1 LLYVDQPKIYLII
14 KKVDDVMA
22 NEYIIGVILAILGGV
37 VNSIGVIFQ
46 KKVVNEI
53 PKENR
58 DEKFIRTLFK
68 SPLWVLGFIFVM
80 AFSAVFFLS
89 AQVFIGGA
97 LVPGLAAMGMIV
109 LVIGSVKIIG
119 EHLKKSEIFGII
131 LIIIGIFLI
140 ALSELSISG
149 ELNIF
154 YDTNFTIRI
163 TVLTVILM
171 ILWMSCRIA
180 GKKFKRIIYL
190 AFSAGLPFAIGNI
203 WLQSFTISMGIVFS
217 GTAELPEIIIFIIST
232 IIVVPT
238 SFLGVFFVQEAFKY
252 GEASKITPIQQIPI
266 QIVPIF
272 LYFVVYLKTPPS
284 VVSVY
289 FITLGVG
296 FIIASGF
303 LLAQKQAALEAIE

>member
-1 LLYVDQPKIYLII
+1 
-14 KKVDDVMA
+14 MA
-22 NEYIIGVILAILGGV
+22 NTYFTGVILAILGGV
-37 VNSIGVIFQ
+37 VNSIGVILQ

-68 SPLWVLGFIFVM
+68 SPLWILGFIFIMV
-80 AFSAVFFLS
+80 FSAIFFLS

-109 LVIGSVKIIG
+109 LVIGSIKIIG
-119 EHLKKSEIFGII
+119 EQLKKSEIFGIA
-131 LIIIGIFLI
+131 LIIIAIFLI

-149 ELNIF
+149 DLSIF
-154 YDTNFTIRI
+154 YDIYFNIRI
-163 TVLTVILM
+163 TVLTTILC
-171 ILWMSCRIA
+171 ILWMGCRMA
-180 GKKFKRIIYL
+180 GKKYKKVVFL

-203 WLQSFTISMGIVFS
+203 WLQPFTISMGMVFS
-217 GTAELPEIIIFIIST
+217 GNAELAEIIIFIISL

-252 GEASKITPIQQIPI
+252 GDASKISPIQQMPI

-272 LYFVVYLKTPPS
+272 LYFVVYLKNPPNFLS
-284 VVSVY
+284 IIY
-289 FITLGVG
+289 ITIGL
-296 FIIASGF
+296 ILILISGF